1 MQLSSNTVLVTGGA
15 SGIGLALAGRFAE
28 AGSSVIICGRR
39 ADKLAEAKGHH
50 PHINTLVCDLSKAS
64 ERSRLFASVVREHP
78 RVNVLVNNAGIQRYP
93 KLAEFTDAD
102 WPSTEEEI
110 AINFEAPVHLATL
123 FIPHLTRQAR
133 PAIINVTSG
142 LAFAPLA
149 RAPIY
154 CATKAAMHSFT
165 LTLRHQLKDT
175 PIRVVELIPPAVDT
189 DLGGPGLHTY
199 GVKLEEFIAGA
210 MPRIEAGD
218 LEVAYGFAAQA
229 SRGSRADLD
238 AMFERMNQTATRS

>member
-28 AGSSVIICGRR
+28 AGSRVVICGRR
-39 ADKLAEAKGHH
+39 ADRLAEAKARY
-50 PHINTLVCDLSKAS
+50 PPFETLVCDLSKAT
-64 ERSRLFASVVREHP
+64 ERSRLFERIAREHP

-93 KLAEFTDAD
+93 KLAEITDAD
-102 WPSTEEEI
+102 WPASQQEI
-110 AINFEAPVHLATL
+110 AINFEAPVHLSTL
-123 FIPHLTRQAR
+123 FIPHLMRQ
-133 PAIINVTSG
+133 PNPVILNVTSG

-149 RAPIY
+149 KAPIY

-165 LTLRHQLKDT
+165 MTLRQQLKDT

-189 DLGGPGLHTY
+189 DLGGPGLHKF
-199 GVKLEEFIAGA
+199 GVNLDEFINGA

-218 LEVAYGFAAQA
+218 PEVAYGFAAQA
-229 SRGSRADLD
+229 SSGSRADLD
-238 AMFERMNQTATRS
+238 AMFVRMNG

>member
-15 SGIGLALAGRFAE
+15 SGIGLALAERFAE
-28 AGSSVIICGRR
+28 AGSRVIICGRR
-39 ADKLAEAKGHH
+39 AEKLAEAKARH
-50 PHINTLVCDLSKAS
+50 PHMQTLVCDLARAS

-78 RVNVLVNNAGIQRYP
+78 DLNVVVNNAGIQRYP
-93 KLAEFTDAD
+93 KLSEFTDAD
-102 WPSTEEEI
+102 WPSTAEEI
-110 AINFEAPVHLATL
+110 AINFEAPVHLSAL
-123 FIPHLTRQAR
+123 FIPHLMNQAR
-133 PAIINVTSG
+133 PVILNVTSG
-142 LAFAPLA
+142 LAFAPIA

-189 DLGGPGLHTY
+189 DLGGPGLHTF
-199 GVKLEEFIAGA
+199 GVKLDEFIAAA

-229 SRGSRADLD
+229 SRGSRSELD
-238 AMFERMNQTATRS
+238 AMFERMNQAR